1 MSSDSLCF
9 ENTII
14 SQDHLKFSAFSLF
27 FTIDRGTEC
36 LAQKVMRSTII
47 AFCLSLCF
55 CFSFCCPLSSDPCV
69 HMNTLHRCFVGNVLE
84 EKQTLPKIYRPFIVL
99 SHPNESRGHK
109 DGIYTVYTVYIY
121 IVKWWKERKESINHW
136 YTISIGIHLLNSAKS
151 SIDQWPWGHLPEVK

>member
-14 SQDHLKFSAFSLF
+14 SQVHLKFSAFSLF
-27 FTIDRGTEC
+27 FTIDRGTKC

-121 IVKWWKERKESINHW
+121 CKVVKRKERE
-136 YTISIGIHLLNSAKS
+136 Y
-151 SIDQWPWGHLPEVK
+151 